1 MPITHDDVRL
11 LSSKLTLGDDHKA
24 QERAV
29 RIALTSL
36 LVEDRKGV
44 VLADEVG
51 FGKTYEAL
59 SAMALLCEHARA
71 ARKSFDRVLILC
83 KPALLEKWREELSHV
98 RPDKGFPQYLTGKAW
113 SDRHPVFRL
122 IDAPHIVSHRQSA
135 DEYRSIR
142 DGGKL
147 QAPHGLYIVNH
158 RVLSETNRN
167 SRFFLRRLYETEWDL
182 VIVDEAHHY
191 ARGTQPTTIFAPDWD
206 LTNYDQGLSF
216 QKILALTATPFELTA
231 QEMVQ
236 LLALIR
242 ADKGDLE
249 KIKAGLDLYVQQL
262 DGFFGL
268 RERSVTDPLRQE
280 AVRKLRQLRDDD
292 ALGQGAQNA
301 GLQALLRRYLI
312 RNTKSQNERRYFFV
326 NRTAGKFGMRPFEK
340 FDDLRRVVKE
350 APLLPFEGPDA
361 LFYLQLRELIDEK
374 DEQARDG
381 NGHRTFVTMD
391 LRQGL
396 SSYPQLASSK
406 LLTHDLASA
415 KRIKA
420 LVDAWTEPETLRL
433 HPKVEALADLVE
445 TIASAEIQ
453 KVQNDPASWF
463 SKILVFNKM
472 VGGTA
477 PHLRDVLT
485 KRLDAVFT
493 RHLETVLQDSGIASQ
508 ASLASAVR
516 ERMRALLSEA
526 REDMK
531 RMWDDRLM
539 IVPDGFQHEDLKAYR
554 GKHLVDAY
562 EARLLRRTE
571 QPVFLLRAL
580 NQCRVRDADT
590 IDHWLKSEVIGPFEQ
605 AIRQIISSY
614 VAPSM
619 ADDRSPEERL
629 DMAESECVVLLQEC
643 SALEIVGRYDGENA
657 RDREAHRRNFNQL
670 FNPFVLLVSRVGEE
684 GIDLQKQCR
693 YIIHYDLEWNPAK
706 MEQREGRVDRVG
718 WGRSGEGY
726 IDVRFMLLKGT
737 YEERIFHTVMQ
748 RDQWFQVLIGAK
760 RNELGRADDDAAV
773 IVRGDIDEGPI
784 DLSDNDGRLSP
795 EERAAIMMDL
805 RPTA

>member
-1 MPITHDDVRL
+1 VPITHDDVRL

-83 KPALLEKWREELSHV
+83 KPALLGKWREELSHV

-113 SDRHPVFRL
+113 PDGHPVFRL

-206 LTNYDQGLSF
+206 LTNYDQGLSY

-268 RERSVTDPLRQE
+268 RERSVTDPLRHE

-326 NRTAGKFGMRPFEK
+326 NRTAGTFGMQPFEK
-340 FDDLRRVVKE
+340 FDDLRRVVKV

-374 DEQARDG
+374 EKQARDG

-396 SSYPQLASSK
+396 SSYPQIASSK
-406 LLTHDLASA
+406 LLTHDLGSA
-415 KRIKA
+415 KRLKG
-420 LVDAWTEPETLRL
+420 LVDAWSKPETLRL

-445 TIASAEIQ
+445 AIALAEID
-453 KVQNDPASWF
+453 KVRNNPASWF

-485 KRLDAVFT
+485 KRLDAVFA
-493 RHLETVLQDSGIASQ
+493 RRLDAVLQETRADSQ
-508 ASLASAVR
+508 ASLASTIR
-516 ERMRALLSEA
+516 ERMRVLLSKA
-526 REDMK
+526 RDDM
-531 RMWDDRLM
+531 RQVWDGAPLA
-539 IVPDGFQHEDLKAYR
+539 VPDTFQNEDLKAYR
-554 GKHLVDAY
+554 GKHLVDAF
-562 EARLLRRTE
+562 EVRLLRRTE
-571 QPVFLLRAL
+571 QPLFLLRAL
-580 NQCRVRDADT
+580 NRCRTLDAEA
-590 IDHWLKSEVIGPFEQ
+590 IDGWLRSEVIGPFEE
-605 AIRQIISSY
+605 AIRQIMISY
-614 VAPSM
+614 LAPSTV
-619 ADDRSPEERL
+619 DDRSSEERL
-629 DMAESECVVLLQEC
+629 EMAESECVVLLQEC

-760 RNELGRADDDAAV
+760 RNELGKADDDEAANKP
-773 IVRGDIDEGPI
+773 GDIDDGPVTI
-784 DLSDNDGRLSP
+784 DDGGGGRLAP
-795 EERAAIMMDL
+795 EEKAAIMMDL
-805 RPTA
+805 RPR

>member
-11 LSSKLTLGDDHKA
+11 LCTKLSLGADHTA
-24 QERAV
+24 QEQAV
-29 RIALTSL
+29 RSALTSL
-36 LVEDRKGV
+36 LVENRKGV

-59 SAMALLCEHARA
+59 SVMALLCEHARA
-71 ARKSFDRVLILC
+71 ARKSFERVLILC
-83 KPALLEKWREELSHV
+83 KPALLEKWREELSQV
-98 RPDKGFPQYLTGKAW
+98 RPDKGFPQYLTGEPW
-113 SDRHPVFRL
+113 PHSHPVFGL
-122 IDAPHIVSHRQSA
+122 IDVPHIVSHRQSA

-147 QAPHGLYIVNH
+147 QAPHGLYIVNQ
-158 RVLSETNRN
+158 RVLSEANRN

-191 ARGTQPTTIFAPDWD
+191 ARWTQPAYIFAPNGNMFD
-206 LTNYDQGLSF
+206 YDQGLSF

-236 LLALIR
+236 LLALIQ
-242 ADKGDLE
+242 ADPDDLE
-249 KIKAGLDLYVQQL
+249 AIKAGLDLYVQQL

-268 RERSVTDPLRQE
+268 RERSVSDPLRQE
-280 AVRKLRQLRDDD
+280 AVRKLKQLRDND
-292 ALGQGAQNA
+292 ALGQGAQNV

-326 NRTAGKFGMRPFEK
+326 NRAAGKFEMQPFAK
-340 FDDLRRVVKE
+340 FDDLRRVVKG
-350 APLLPFEGPDA
+350 APLLPFDGPDA
-361 LFYLQLRELIDEK
+361 LFYLQLRELIDET
-374 DEQARDG
+374 DEMARDG

-406 LLTHDLASA
+406 LLMHDLASA
-415 KRIKA
+415 KRLKG
-420 LVDAWTEPETLRL
+420 LVDAWTKAETLRL

-445 TIASAEIQ
+445 AIALFEID
-453 KVQNDPASWF
+453 KVQRNPESWF

-485 KRLDAVFT
+485 ERLDAVFT
-493 RHLETVLQDSGIASQ
+493 SHLEAVLQAAGADSR
-508 ASLASAVR
+508 ASLASTVR
-516 ERMRALLSEA
+516 ARMRALLSKA
-526 REDMK
+526 KEDMEC
-531 RMWDDRLM
+531 L
-539 IVPDGFQHEDLKAYR
+539 PDGAQSVVSDAFQHEDLKAYR
-554 GKHLVDAY
+554 GKSLMDAY

-571 QPVFLLRAL
+571 QPLFLLRAL
-580 NQCRVRDADT
+580 NQCASLDT
-590 IDHWLKSEVIGPFEQ
+590 HVIDRWLRSEVIGPFEQ
-605 AIRQIISSY
+605 AIRHIIKSY
-614 VAPSM
+614 LTGS
-619 ADDRSPEERL
+619 DGSPERL
-629 DMAESECVVLLQEC
+629 EMAESECVVLLQEC
-643 SALEIVGRYDGENA
+643 SALEIVGRYDGANA

-718 WGRSGEGY
+718 WGRSGESY

-737 YEERIFHTVMQ
+737 YEERIFHAVMQ

-760 RNELGRADDDAAV
+760 RNELGKPDDDEAAN
-773 IVRGDIDEGPI
+773 RPDDIDEGAVTI
-784 DLSDNDGRLSP
+784 DDGGGRLAP
-795 EERAAIMMDL
+795 EEMAAIMMDL
-805 RPTA
+805 RPR

>member
-1 MPITHDDVRL
+1 MPVTYDDLRL
-11 LSSKLTLGDDHKA
+11 LCAKLSLGDDHKA
-24 QERAV
+24 QEQAV
-29 RIALTSL
+29 RTALTGL
-36 LVEDRKGV
+36 LVEDRTGV

-59 SAMALLCEHARA
+59 SVMALLCEHARA
-71 ARKSFDRVLILC
+71 ARKSFERVLILC
-83 KPALLEKWREELSHV
+83 KPALLEKWREELSQV
-98 RPDKGFPQYLTGKAW
+98 RSDKGFPQYLTGEAW
-113 SDRHPVFRL
+113 PDYHPVFRL

-158 RVLSETNRN
+158 RVLSEANRN
-167 SRFFLRRLYETEWDL
+167 SRFFLRRLYETAWDL

-191 ARGTQPTTIFAPDWD
+191 ARWTQPAYIFAPNGNMFDY
-206 LTNYDQGLSF
+206 NQGISF
-216 QKILALTATPFELTA
+216 RKILALTATPFELTA

-236 LLALIR
+236 LLALVR
-242 ADKGDLE
+242 ADRGDLE
-249 KIKAGLDLYVQQL
+249 TIKAGLDLYVQHL
-262 DGFFGL
+262 DAFFGL

-280 AVRKLRQLRDDD
+280 AVRKLKQLRDDD
-292 ALGQGAQNA
+292 ALGQGTQNA

-312 RNTKSQNERRYFFV
+312 RNTKSQNERHYFFV
-326 NRTAGKFGMRPFEK
+326 NRSGGKFGMQPFEK
-340 FDDLRRVVKE
+340 FDDLRRVVRQ

-381 NGHRTFVTMD
+381 IGHRTFVTMD

-415 KRIKA
+415 KRLKG
-420 LVDAWTEPETLRL
+420 LVDAWTRAETLRL

-445 TIASAEIQ
+445 VIASAEID
-453 KVQNDPASWF
+453 KVRNNPSSWF

-477 PHLRDVLT
+477 PHLRRVLT
-485 KRLDAVFT
+485 ERLDPVFT
-493 RHLETVLQDSGIASQ
+493 RHLDAVLQKAGVGPQ
-508 ASLASAVR
+508 ASFASTVR
-516 ERMRALLSEA
+516 GRMRVLLSKA
-526 REDMK
+526 KDDMT
-531 RMWDDRLM
+531 RVWGGDVLA
-539 IVPDGFQHEDLKAYR
+539 VPDAFQHKDLKDYH
-554 GKHLVDAY
+554 GEHLMDAY
-562 EARLLRRTE
+562 EARLLPRTE
-571 QPVFLLRAL
+571 QPLFLLRAL
-580 NQCRVRDADT
+580 NQCHTLDT
-590 IDHWLKSEVIGPFEQ
+590 GALDRWLKSEVVGPFEQ
-605 AIRQIISSY
+605 AIGHIIRSY
-614 VAPSM
+614 LAPSTG
-619 ADDRSPEERL
+619 DDRSPEERL
-629 DMAESECVVLLQEC
+629 EMAESECVVLLQEC
-643 SALEIVGRYDGENA
+643 GNIEIVGRFDGDNA
-657 RDREAHRRNFNQL
+657 PDREAHRRNFNQL

-718 WGRSGEGY
+718 WGRSGEGF

-748 RDQWFQVLIGAK
+748 RDQWFQVLIGTK
-760 RNELGRADDDAAV
+760 RNELGKPDDDDAANKP
-773 IVRGDIDEGPI
+773 GDIDDGPVTI
-784 DLSDNDGRLSP
+784 DDGGGRLAP
-795 EERAAIMMDL
+795 EEKAAIMMDL
-805 RPTA
+805 RPR